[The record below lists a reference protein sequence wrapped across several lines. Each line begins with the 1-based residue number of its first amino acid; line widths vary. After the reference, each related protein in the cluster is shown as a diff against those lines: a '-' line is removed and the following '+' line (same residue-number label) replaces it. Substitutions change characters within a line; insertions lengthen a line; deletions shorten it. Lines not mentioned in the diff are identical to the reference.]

1 MLRRNLKTKR
11 PEPWEVYDVV
21 KDPSEKNNLAAS
33 EQALIEQAVSILQKE
48 TDENVLFPL
57 EIPAAKD

>member
-1 MLRRNLKTKR
+1 
-11 PEPWEVYDVV
+11 VV

-48 TDENVLFPL
+48 TDENALFPL
-57 EIPAAKD
+57 KIPAAKD